1 MHAQAAAGDMNER
14 GPAVEE
20 MTTEEQIFKNQNEG
34 DQARQD
40 LRDTLSEVNARVER
54 AGDDLRPEHLVESH
68 PVGASLIAGVIGFL
82 IGSTINNRAAGPILI
97 AAVTGFAL
105 SIRSSHE
112 ASVADGRETHS
123 VD

>member
-1 MHAQAAAGDMNER
+1 MNKR

-20 MTTEEQIFKNQNEG
+20 MTTEEQIFKNQNER
-34 DQARQD
+34 DEARQD
-40 LRDTLSEVNARVER
+40 LRDTLNEVNAKVER
-54 AGDDLRPEHLVESH
+54 AGDDLRPDHLVESH

-105 SIRSSHE
+105 SIRSSRE
-112 ASVADGRETHS
+112 ASELDGTETDS